1 VIKSSWVLA
10 RANTRSLSFDEL
22 ELPGGL
28 HGVPNVILGFG
39 SLRFACEPGLAIR
52 LAGSAY
58 VPLLLLANRF
68 ALRSELGLLALTF
81 RPAHSVMRAEERF

>member
-1 VIKSSWVLA
+1 MRESRVIKSSWVLA

-58 VPLLLLANRF
+58 VPLLLLANCF
-68 ALRSELGLLALTF
+68 ALRSELLGCSPL
-81 RPAHSVMRAEERF
+81 RSVLPTA